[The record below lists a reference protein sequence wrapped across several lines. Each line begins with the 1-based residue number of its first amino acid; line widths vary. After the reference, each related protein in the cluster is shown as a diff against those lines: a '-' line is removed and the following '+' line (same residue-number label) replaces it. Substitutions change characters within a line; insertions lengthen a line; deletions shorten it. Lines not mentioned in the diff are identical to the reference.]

1 MAYLMPLRLENC
13 FLPFQPSHLGI
24 GGNVNRKA
32 YNFRFWL
39 VLLLISP
46 VFIWA
51 QNTQTGAEEKVKVK
65 KNMGVDIRELKI
77 TIEKTPK
84 TKGSR
89 NGSSGSGA
97 KWIALKAQVYVS
109 GQDWLDEVEARWNV
123 LVDCGSKKKPILL
136 PLSTKFVHL
145 EKGKNY
151 ISAFVHP
158 TFFKKYLDTESV
170 NTSKISATL
179 DIAVNG
185 KVMARKSKGSKTG
198 LIATPTKCKVDN
210 NGLMPRSKTPFA
222 DVDFDY
228 YANEKID

>member
-1 MAYLMPLRLENC
+1 M
-13 FLPFQPSHLGI
+13 
-24 GGNVNRKA
+24 
-32 YNFRFWL
+32 FWL
-39 VLLLISP
+39 VLLLASP
-46 VFIWA
+46 VFVWA
-51 QNTQTGAEEKVKVK
+51 QNTQEEKDAKVKVT

-77 TIEKTPK
+77 AIEKTPK

-97 KWIALKAQVYVS
+97 EWIALKAQVYVS
-109 GQDWLDEVEARWNV
+109 GQKWLDEFEARWNV

-136 PLSTKFVHL
+136 PLNTKFVHL

-179 DIAVNG
+179 DVAVNG
-185 KVMARKSKGSKTG
+185 KVVARKSKGSKAG
-198 LIATPTKCKVDN
+198 LIATPAKCKVESN
-210 NGLMPRSKTPFA
+210 VLLPRSKTPFA

-228 YANEKID
+228 YATEKVE

>member
-1 MAYLMPLRLENC
+1 MNRIAC
-13 FLPFQPSHLGI
+13 FL
-24 GGNVNRKA
+24 
-32 YNFRFWL
+32 RFWL
-39 VLLLISP
+39 VLLLLSP
-46 VFIWA
+46 VFVWA
-51 QNTQTGAEEKVKVK
+51 QNTQTGAEEKVKVS
-65 KNMGVDIRELKI
+65 KNFGVDIRKLEI
-77 TIEKTPK
+77 DVEKTPK

-97 KWIALKAQVYVS
+97 RWLVVKAQVNIS
-109 GQDWLDEVEARWNV
+109 GQEWLDEFEARWNV

-136 PLSTKFVHL
+136 PLNTKFVHL

-198 LIATPTKCKVDN
+198 LVRTPAKCKVDS

>member
-1 MAYLMPLRLENC
+1 MNRIAC
-13 FLPFQPSHLGI
+13 FL
-24 GGNVNRKA
+24 
-32 YNFRFWL
+32 RFWL
-39 VLLLISP
+39 VLLLLSP
-46 VFIWA
+46 VFVWA
-51 QNTQTGAEEKVKVK
+51 QNTQTGAEEKVKVS
-65 KNMGVDIRELKI
+65 KNFGVDIRKLEI
-77 TIEKTPK
+77 DVEKTPK

-97 KWIALKAQVYVS
+97 RWLVVKAQVNIS
-109 GQDWLDEVEARWNV
+109 GQEWLDEFEARWNV

-136 PLSTKFVHL
+136 PLNTKFVHL

-198 LIATPTKCKVDN
+198 LISSPAKCKVDS